1 MHKAAYDKRNKG
13 LCITVLRYLLSLLS
27 FVYWLWV
34 MSIKFLCEAGV
45 LAPQKL
51 DCVVISVGN
60 ITWGGTGKTPLV
72 EMLAKSLTSEGKKV
86 AVLLRGYGKKVP
98 WFPCFAKN
106 LSPSVE
112 WMETGDEAAL
122 LKKNLPGIHVLVGR
136 DRLKNGRLAI
146 NKYGIDTLILDDGY
160 QHWQI
165 DRDFNIV
172 TINGNNPFGNGW
184 LLPRG
189 ILREPVSSISRAD
202 VVCLTKVDGMDT
214 GELQAKLK
222 GINCNL
228 SFVESIHNPVYL
240 YDFYEKKRLG
250 FENIKETQV
259 IIFSGIGDPDSFKEN
274 LIKLG
279 ARVEGDFR
287 YPDHYIYRNRD
298 IEDIFT
304 AAGESGIDTV
314 ITTEK
319 DMVRVGP
326 LLDEFRSLESRPNR
340 ILSLRIELKIITN
353 ERGLID
359 RLLAVYMC

>member
-13 LCITVLRYLLSLLS
+13 LCITALRHLLSLLS
-27 FVYWLWV
+27 FIYWLWV
-34 MSIKFLCEAGV
+34 MIIKTLCEAGV

-86 AVLLRGYGKKVP
+86 AVLLRGYGKKV
-98 WFPCFAKN
+98 AKN
-106 LSPSVE
+106 LSPSIE
-112 WMETGDEAAL
+112 WMKIGDEAAL

-146 NKYGIDTLILDDGY
+146 NRYGVDTLILDDGY

-165 DRDFNIV
+165 ERDFNIV
-172 TINGNNPFGNGW
+172 TINGNDPFGNGW

-202 VVCLTKVDGMDT
+202 MICLTKVDGMDT

-222 GINCNL
+222 GINCNIF
-228 SFVESIHNPVYL
+228 FVESIHNPVYL

-250 FENIKETQV
+250 FENIKGTQV

-279 ARVEGDFR
+279 AKVEGDFR
-287 YPDHYIYRNRD
+287 YPDHYIYRNKD

-326 LLDEFRSLESRPNR
+326 LLDGLQGLSSKPNR
-340 ILSLRIELKIITN
+340 VLSLRIELKIITN
-353 ERGLID
+353 ERNLID
-359 RLLAVYMC
+359 RLLAVYRC